1 VDQRVDFRPFA
12 SRGRR
17 AILAILLTFTVFSA
31 LGVTVSIWA
40 TKRSE
45 HRASVIEVAARQR
58 TLAER
63 YVKEVLLARSG
74 ARVDPSYTASIMI
87 QSAQT
92 LLDGGAAPP
101 VFGDDDETELPPA
114 DGAVVRAQFRQGGR
128 LVADL
133 TSTGAA
139 ILHGWPVESVALTAH
154 EKFDPMTPI
163 ERLRVLAALTSN
175 VSLNA
180 ARTLAAA
187 DDRNINHLIV
197 LQAALG
203 AIGLLTSLLLAW
215 ALIAATRRQTAHF
228 RSLVTSSTDLV
239 LVLGRDGCRYA
250 SGSVTRMVGRDE
262 TELLGRGYQ
271 SLVHPDDRAAV
282 SGAAVHGGPPEI
294 VFRILNGSG
303 EWRHVEAHVTD
314 LRTDRW
320 VHGVVLNSRDVTER
334 IKLEEQL
341 THQAFHDSLTGLA
354 NRALF
359 RDRLDHAL
367 ARAARSDHEVA
378 VLLVDLDGFKQV
390 NDSLGHDAGDE
401 LLRVVA
407 RRFEEVVRASDTV
420 ARFGGDEFAL
430 LLEDVVEEETVA
442 LARRLLEHLSAP
454 IAIAE
459 RDVALG
465 ASIGIILSPGAA
477 SSEELVRD
485 ADVAMYA
492 AKDAGRGRYEVF
504 RPEMAREVG
513 ELLGIE
519 HELRLGLK
527 RGEFALHYQP
537 QIDLGTAATVGAEAL
552 LRWTSPTR
560 GAVAPARFIPIAES
574 TGLIVQL
581 GELVLREACSQAG
594 SWRRAGLVSDSFVI
608 WVNVSAK
615 QLGRGTLPT
624 IVREA
629 LTAANLPPTALGLEV
644 TETTVVE
651 AGTAGERAR
660 CELEQLHDQGVRI
673 AIDDFGTGFSSLG
686 QLRHFPIDVIKVDRS
701 FVQGAER
708 DPKDAA
714 ITASLVNLAHA
725 LGVVAV
731 GEGVESE
738 GQLAPLRGVGC
749 DQGQGYL
756 FARPMPADQAGAM
769 FAREA
774 QGLAGVES
782 AVA

>member
-1 VDQRVDFRPFA
+1 
-12 SRGRR
+12 
-17 AILAILLTFTVFSA
+17 
-31 LGVTVSIWA
+31 
-40 TKRSE
+40 
-45 HRASVIEVAARQR
+45 
-58 TLAER
+58 
-63 YVKEVLLARSG
+63 
-74 ARVDPSYTASIMI
+74 
-87 QSAQT
+87 
-92 LLDGGAAPP
+92 
-101 VFGDDDETELPPA
+101 
-114 DGAVVRAQFRQGGR
+114 
-128 LVADL
+128 
-133 TSTGAA
+133 
-139 ILHGWPVESVALTAH
+139 
-154 EKFDPMTPI
+154 
-163 ERLRVLAALTSN
+163 
-175 VSLNA
+175 
-180 ARTLAAA
+180 
-187 DDRNINHLIV
+187 
-197 LQAALG
+197 
-203 AIGLLTSLLLAW
+203 
-215 ALIAATRRQTAHF
+215 
-228 RSLVTSSTDLV
+228 
-239 LVLGRDGCRYA
+239 
-250 SGSVTRMVGRDE
+250 
-262 TELLGRGYQ
+262 
-271 SLVHPDDRAAV
+271 
-282 SGAAVHGGPPEI
+282 
-294 VFRILNGSG
+294 
-303 EWRHVEAHVTD
+303 
-314 LRTDRW
+314 
-320 VHGVVLNSRDVTER
+320 
-334 IKLEEQL
+334 
-341 THQAFHDSLTGLA
+341 
-354 NRALF
+354 
-359 RDRLDHAL
+359 
-367 ARAARSDHEVA
+367 
-378 VLLVDLDGFKQV
+378 
-390 NDSLGHDAGDE
+390 
-401 LLRVVA
+401 
-407 RRFEEVVRASDTV
+407 
-420 ARFGGDEFAL
+420 
-430 LLEDVVEEETVA
+430 
-442 LARRLLEHLSAP
+442 
-454 IAIAE
+454 
-459 RDVALG
+459 
-465 ASIGIILSPGAA
+465 
-477 SSEELVRD
+477 
-485 ADVAMYA
+485 MYA